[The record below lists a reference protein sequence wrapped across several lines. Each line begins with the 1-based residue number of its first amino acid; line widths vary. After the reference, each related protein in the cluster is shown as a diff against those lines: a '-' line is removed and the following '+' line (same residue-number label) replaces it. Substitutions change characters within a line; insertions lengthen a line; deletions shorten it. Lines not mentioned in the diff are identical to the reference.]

1 MQALVLREDSFLLE
15 TVVKPTLK
23 PQQALIKIYYAA
35 LNHRDQWIRDGQ
47 YAKIQLPAILGSDGC
62 GEVIEVSEKEN
73 ENWLGKTVILNPN
86 IDWGNNPNVQ
96 SKDFQILGMPTQG
109 TLAEFVVVD
118 IDRLLEKPNYLSNE
132 QAAGLP
138 LGGLTAFNA
147 LFNKGKVEKGMN
159 VLISGVGGGVAQF
172 AFLFAVAA
180 GANVY
185 VSSGKQAVIDTCK
198 TLGAKDGANYK
209 ETNAV
214 KNLGKS
220 VGGFDIIIDS
230 ACGDGMNELLGTLK
244 PCGKF
249 VFYGATRGLPKD
261 LNMRQ
266 IFWGHL
272 QVLGSTMGS
281 DIDFA
286 KMVQFCEQH
295 QLQPIIDKVFDFE
308 NSVAAFDRMKEG
320 AQFGKI
326 IVNVN
331 H

>member
-73 ENWLGKTVILNPN
+73 ENWLGKTVIINPN

-295 QLQPIIDKVFDFE
+295 QLQPIIDKIFDFE

-326 IVNVN
+326 IVKVN

>member
-73 ENWLGKTVILNPN
+73 ENWLGKTVIINPN

-109 TLAEFVVVD
+109 TLAEFVAVD

-214 KNLGKS
+214 KILGKS

-326 IVNVN
+326 IVKVN

>member
-295 QLQPIIDKVFDFE
+295 QLQPIIDKIFDFE

-326 IVNVN
+326 IVKVN

>member
-73 ENWLGKTVILNPN
+73 ENWLGKTVIINPN

-326 IVNVN
+326 IVKVN